1 MPDRAI
7 EAVQEA
13 IRRAAATHAPVR
25 VRGGGTKDFYGER
38 LAGDVLDVRALAGIV
53 DYAPTELVITAR
65 AGTPLDEIETT
76 MDASGQM
83 LAFEPPRFAPGGT
96 LGGAIA
102 SGLSGPRRPYA
113 GAARDVVLGVK
124 VVDGTGRALAFGGRV
139 MKNVAGFDVSRLMTG
154 AMGTLGVITEV
165 SLKCLPRPRHE
176 ATRLF
181 ELSADESI
189 RRVNEW
195 GGQPL
200 PLSATCFHQGRLA
213 VRLSGAPSAVA
224 AACARLGGVEVADA
238 DELWSSVRDQRH
250 AFFAGA
256 QSARAPL
263 WRLSVGSTAPYTDL
277 GGEQLV
283 EWGGSLRWLI
293 ATPRTESAKVR
304 AFALAH
310 GGHATLFR
318 VADRVAAG
326 PPQGARPPEVG
337 SRGEPRGDDI
347 PPADVFTPLPATL
360 AGLHKRL
367 KATFDPH
374 GILNPGRMSSV
385 F

>member
-1 MPDRAI
+1 MADLDIAG
-7 EAVQEA
+7 VQEA
-13 IRRAAATHAPVR
+13 IRRAAAVR
-25 VRGGGTKDFYGER
+25 SPLRIVGGATKDFYGEK
-38 LAGDVLDVRALAGIV
+38 LVGDVLDVRELTGIV
-53 DYAPTELVITAR
+53 DYEPNELVITAR
-65 AGTPLDEIETT
+65 AGTPIDEIESA
-76 MDASGQM
+76 MRASGQM

-113 GAARDVVLGVK
+113 GAVRDLVLGVK
-124 VVDGTGRALAFGGRV
+124 IVDGTGRALSFGGRV

-165 SLKCLPRPRHE
+165 SLKCLPLPRTE

-181 ELSADESI
+181 AMSADESI

-200 PLSATCFHQGRLA
+200 PLSATCFHQGQLA

-224 AACARLGGVEVADA
+224 AACAKMGGTAVDDTEG
-238 DELWSSVRDQRH
+238 LWTSVRDQTH
-250 AFFAGA
+250 AFFADA
-256 QSARAPL
+256 AAARAPL

-277 GGEQLV
+277 GGEQLI
-283 EWGGSLRWLI
+283 EWGGALRWLA
-293 ATPRTESAKVR
+293 ATPRTDLARVR
-304 AFALAH
+304 AWASSH

-318 VADRVAAG
+318 AADK
-326 PPQGARPPEVG
+326 P
-337 SRGEPRGDDI
+337 S
-347 PPADVFTPLPATL
+347 DVFHPLPPTL
-360 AGLHKRL
+360 AELHRRL
-367 KATFDPH
+367 KATFDPN
-374 GILNPGRMSSV
+374 GILNRNRMSTA

>member
-1 MPDRAI
+1 MADPAI
-7 EAVQEA
+7 EALQET
-13 IRRAAATHAPVR
+13 IRVAVAKHAPLR

-38 LAGDVLDVRALAGIV
+38 LAGDVLDVRPVAGIV
-53 DYAPTELVITAR
+53 DYEPTELVITAR
-65 AGTPLDEIETT
+65 AGTTIDEIEAT
-76 MDASGQM
+76 MHAAGQM
-83 LAFEPPRFAPGGT
+83 LAFEPPRFAAGGT

-113 GAARDVVLGVK
+113 GAARDLVLGVK
-124 VVDGTGRALAFGGRV
+124 VIDGTGRALAFGGRV

-165 SLKCLPRPRHE
+165 SLKCLPLPRDE
-176 ATRLF
+176 TTRLF
-181 ELSADESI
+181 EMSADESI

-195 GGQPL
+195 GGQAL

-213 VRLSGAPSAVA
+213 VRMSGAPSAVA
-224 AACARLGGVEVADA
+224 AASARLGGDEVEAADA
-238 DELWSSVRDQRH
+238 LWTSVRDQRH

-256 QSARAPL
+256 ASGRAPL

-277 GGEQLV
+277 GGEQLI
-283 EWGGSLRWLI
+283 EWGGSLRWL
-293 ATPRTESAKVR
+293 ATTPRSDAMKVR
-304 AFALAH
+304 AWAISQ

-318 VADRVAAG
+318 ASDKPG
-326 PPQGARPPEVG
+326 
-337 SRGEPRGDDI
+337 
-347 PPADVFTPLPATL
+347 DVFTPLPSTL

-367 KATFDPH
+367 KSTFDPH
-374 GILNPGRMSSV
+374 GILNPGRLSSV

>member
-224 AACARLGGVEVADA
+224 AACARLGGAEVADA

-283 EWGGSLRWLI
+283 EWGGSLRWLA

-326 PPQGARPPEVG
+326 PPQGARPPEGG
-337 SRGEPRGDDI
+337 SRGELRGDDI

>member
-1 MPDRAI
+1 MADAAV
-7 EAVQEA
+7 EQVQEA
-13 IRRAAATHAPVR
+13 IRRAAARHAPVR
-25 VRGGGTKDFYGER
+25 IRGGGTKDFYGEK
-38 LAGDVLDVRALAGIV
+38 LAGDVLDVATVAGIV
-53 DYAPTELVITAR
+53 DYEPTELVITAR
-65 AGTPLDEIETT
+65 AGTPLDAIEAA
-76 MDASGQM
+76 MQERGQM
-83 LAFEPPRFAPGGT
+83 LAFEPPRFASGGT

-113 GAARDVVLGVK
+113 GAARDLVLGVK
-124 VVDGTGRALAFGGRV
+124 VVDGTGRVLAFGGRV

-165 SLKCLPRPRHE
+165 SLKCLPRPRAE
-176 ATRLF
+176 ATRRF

-200 PLSATCFHQGRLA
+200 PLSATCFHQGKLL

-224 AACARLGGVEVADA
+224 AAAAKLGGEDVPDTEA
-238 DELWSSVRDQRH
+238 LWASVRDHRH
-250 AFFAGA
+250 AFFTAA
-256 QSARAPL
+256 SAARVPL
-263 WRLSVGSTAPYTDL
+263 WRLSVGSTAPYTGL
-277 GGEQLV
+277 GGEQLI
-283 EWGGSLRWLI
+283 EWGGALRWL
-293 ATPRTESAKVR
+293 AAAPSTDAAKVR
-304 AFALAH
+304 AFAHAH

-318 VADRVAAG
+318 
-326 PPQGARPPEVG
+326 GAERAVE
-337 SRGEPRGDDI
+337 
-347 PPADVFTPLPATL
+347 AFTPLSPVL